1 MTDENEVVTA
11 AVNEKGCPEF
21 NSDRH
26 SKEVKIILSVNVL
39 ITGFPK
45 WVIYYFRLRKGKN
58 MLSELYD
65 HRNNCYITISRFFKA
80 YFIFKCYLLKL
91 WFLKKFSY

>member
-11 AVNEKGCPEF
+11 AVNEKVCPEY
-21 NSDRH
+21 DRH
-26 SKEVKIILSVNVL
+26 SKEVNIILSVYVL

-58 MLSELYD
+58 MVSEFYD
-65 HRNNCYITISRFFKA
+65 HS
-80 YFIFKCYLLKL
+80 
-91 WFLKKFSY
+91 